1 MQSNGMTTTTVF
13 SATQNSSFFDQHR
26 VEKVIC
32 SCARF
37 FSRFCGVVATTI
49 KEAQGNEDA
58 KKRTT
63 TRSLQL

>member
-1 MQSNGMTTTTVF
+1 MAWLLQQCFLQRKTRRF
-13 SATQNSSFFDQHR
+13 SISI
-26 VEKVIC
+26 EKVI
-32 SCARF
+32 SAVVQGF

>member
-26 VEKVIC
+26 ESDLQLCKV
-32 SCARF
+32 F